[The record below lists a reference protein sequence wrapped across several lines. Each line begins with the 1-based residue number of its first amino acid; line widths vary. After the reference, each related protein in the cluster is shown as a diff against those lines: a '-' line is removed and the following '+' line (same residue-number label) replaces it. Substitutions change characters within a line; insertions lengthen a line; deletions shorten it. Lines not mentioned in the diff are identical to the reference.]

1 VTSSLLVI
9 CSCFVGVFWSAHQ
22 RFFRSLCIAT
32 KVDKTIA
39 LAKQSLRDGLCVVI
53 GLQSTGEA
61 RAKGAALAAGFNDDS
76 GGQFD
81 DFVSAPTEDLKRIIM
96 AMFPLPPKPKGVI
109 APVFFN
115 NSNNDNNEDK
125 EEIEEEEVDLSLDED
140 NGKRKSRR
148 IPWDQI
154 SLDLDVT
161 MSVKNERLVNY
172 RKAVDNVMK
181 YMSAVDKLE
190 LPPNPLDR

>member
-1 VTSSLLVI
+1 M
-9 CSCFVGVFWSAHQ
+9 FWGAHQ
-22 RFFRSLCIAT
+22 RFFRSLCIAS
-32 KVDKTIA
+32 KVDKAIS
-39 LAKQSLRDGLCVVI
+39 LAKQALRDGLCVVI

-81 DFVSAPTEDLKRIIM
+81 DFVSAPNEDLKSIIM

-115 NSNNDNNEDK
+115 NSSSKIN
-125 EEIEEEEVDLSLDED
+125 EEEEDVEDLSSDKD
-140 NGKRKSRR
+140 TGKRKTRASRKPNAKKLKSTGNKR

-161 MSVKNERLVNY
+161 ESVKNERLVNY

-181 YMSAVDKLE
+181 YMSAVDELE
-190 LPPNPLDR
+190 LPANPLDR

>member
-1 VTSSLLVI
+1 
-9 CSCFVGVFWSAHQ
+9 
-22 RFFRSLCIAT
+22 
-32 KVDKTIA
+32 
-39 LAKQSLRDGLCVVI
+39 VVI

-81 DFVSAPTEDLKRIIM
+81 DFVSAPNEDLKSLIM

-109 APVFFN
+109 APVFFS
-115 NSNNDNNEDK
+115 NSSSSNNED
-125 EEIEEEEVDLSLDED
+125 EEVEDLSSDED

-148 IPWDQI
+148 ASRKPNAKKLKTGNERIPWDRI

-161 MSVKNERLVNY
+161 ESVKNERLVNY

-190 LPPNPLDR
+190 LPANPLDR

>member
-1 VTSSLLVI
+1 M
-9 CSCFVGVFWSAHQ
+9 FWGAHQ
-22 RFFRSLCIAT
+22 RFFRSLCIAS
-32 KVDKTIA
+32 KVDKAIS
-39 LAKQSLRDGLCVVI
+39 LAKQALRDGLCVVI

-81 DFVSAPTEDLKRIIM
+81 DFVSAPNEDLKNIIM
-96 AMFPLPPKPKGVI
+96 AMFPLPPKPKGVR
-109 APVFFN
+109 APVFF
-115 NSNNDNNEDK
+115 SSSSNNED
-125 EEIEEEEVDLSLDED
+125 EEVEDLSSDKN
-140 NGKRKSRR
+140 NGKRKTRLASQKQNAKKLKSTGNER

-161 MSVKNERLVNY
+161 ESVKNERLVNY

-181 YMSAVDKLE
+181 YMSAVDKLD
-190 LPPNPLDR
+190 LPANPLDR